1 MYRLIIRRK
10 LAEYLD
16 LPTDYFTE
24 NHDYKYNEFSK
35 PNGDGERH
43 FTEPLEDLKIIKK
56 KIVNY
61 SNE

>member
-1 MYRLIIRRK
+1 M
-10 LAEYLD
+10 D